1 MAITPTDAQTAAQT
15 DAQTDAQTNPV
26 YLYQPSQLPDQLKK
40 LPVVIVP
47 GLRNSDEHHWQ
58 TLWQAQLPHSKRI
71 FLDNWDQP
79 DLEKW
84 KAGIRAE
91 LNKLDRP
98 AVIIAHSF
106 GTLASAS
113 IAAEFPEKIAALFL
127 VAPADPD
134 KFSIAAK
141 LPQDPLP
148 VPAKIIASSN
158 DPWLTESKA
167 AYWALHWGTD
177 FLRFKNVGHINSDSK
192 LGLWPQGINELTSL
206 LRKTAS
212 TPATLFPAKKNRAA

>member
-1 MAITPTDAQTAAQT
+1 MASLTTHPTHLSQHSRLPHQLEAF
-15 DAQTDAQTNPV
+15 PV
-26 YLYQPSQLPDQLKK
+26 L
-40 LPVVIVP
+40 IVP

-58 TLWQAQLPHSKRI
+58 SLWQAQLPHSKRI
-71 FLDNWDQP
+71 ALDNWDTP
-79 DLEKW
+79 DLDKW

-91 LNKLDRP
+91 LAALDKP

-113 IAAEFPEKIAALFL
+113 IAAEFPHKIAALFL

-134 KFSIAAK
+134 KFQIAHR
-141 LPQDPLP
+141 LPQDPLK

-167 AYWALHWGTD
+167 ASWALQWGTD
-177 FLRFKNVGHINSDSK
+177 FLRLRDVGHINSDSG
-192 LGLWPQGINELTSL
+192 LGLWPQGIEELRSL
-206 LRKTAS
+206 LRKTLR
-212 TPATLFPAKKNRAA
+212 TQYKPLFADKKNRAA

>member
-1 MAITPTDAQTAAQT
+1 MSASPVSHTRTPEFTASLLGQ
-15 DAQTDAQTNPV
+15 PV
-26 YLYQPSQLPDQLKK
+26 L
-40 LPVVIVP
+40 IVP
-47 GLRNSDEHHWQ
+47 GLRNSDEQHWQ
-58 TLWQAQLPHSKRI
+58 SLWQAHLPNSKRI
-71 FLDNWDQP
+71 HVDDWATP

-91 LNKLDRP
+91 LAQFDKP

-134 KFSIAAK
+134 KFNIARQ
-141 LPQDPLP
+141 LPQTPLR

-167 AYWALHWGTD
+167 AYWALQWGTD
-177 FLRFKNVGHINSDSK
+177 FLRLKDVGHINSESN
-192 LGLWPQGINELTSL
+192 LGIWPEGIAQAHEL
-206 LRKTAS
+206 LRKARKS
-212 TPATLFPAKKNRAA
+212 HKAYQMQNSYAA